1 MYPAFAAAVYLLSS
15 MFMDSVR
22 IRLIAALILGF
33 FPWKETVFR
42 IYNTS
47 YEQMRTQLLV
57 LLQVLCTGV
66 SSGYS
71 IEKSL
76 TLVRPVIE
84 HTFGRRSPLIKPLS
98 AMENKLRMHMDSER
112 VLSEFA
118 EDIRFPETIPVFHAL
133 SISGR
138 IGSSSLAILRSSCQ
152 MLSEMNAV
160 HNDIN
165 AENAGKNAEACM
177 LCIMPFAITFALN
190 NMNSNYLEE
199 AKNSG
204 AGKILMG
211 VAFVLCIIAAAL
223 LFRFMTHASK
233 APRNKIPDADLA
245 PDPSTPI
252 ADFLTRI
259 LPASFTARRHTLF
272 CELSVNP
279 RLYYEHYI
287 RKQLVT
293 ITLSGILVFFIA
305 SALDKPRILA
315 IASMVLMY
323 VLNVSEI
330 RSKVNLKHEDL
341 MRDIPLFLCLISTLL
356 EAGLQLPKA
365 IEICSKAFDERGAIS
380 YEINA
385 MRAGI
390 LSGMPASDAV
400 ESFSI
405 RTQIPEAQAALLLI
419 ARYGRLGTSEVLNLL
434 SLQASACWNLCRN
447 AARKKQER
455 ESLGMLLPMTLDFV
469 CVLIVAVTPA
479 IISMAI

>member
-1 MYPAFAAAVYLLSS
+1 

-22 IRLIAALILGF
+22 IRLIAAVILGF

-76 TLVRPVIE
+76 TMVRPVIE

-98 AMENKLRMHMDSER
+98 SMENKLRMHMDSEK
-112 VLSEFA
+112 VLGEFA

-133 SISGR
+133 AISGR

-190 NMNSNYLEE
+190 NMNSNYLME
-199 AKNSG
+199 AKNST
-204 AGKILMG
+204 AGKILMA
-211 VAFVLCIIAAAL
+211 VAFVLCIIATAL
-223 LFRFMTHASK
+223 LFRFMTHAQK
-233 APRNKIPDADLA
+233 TPQNKILDADIN
-245 PDPSTPI
+245 PDPNTPI
-252 ADFLTRI
+252 ADFLTRV

-272 CELSVNP
+272 NELSVNP
-279 RLYYEHYI
+279 RSCYERYI
-287 RKQLVT
+287 RKQLITAT
-293 ITLSGILVFFIA
+293 ICGILVFFIA
-305 SALDKPRILA
+305 GILGKPRILSLA
-315 IASMVLMY
+315 AMTVMY
-323 VLNVSEI
+323 ILNVSEI
-330 RSKVNLKHEDL
+330 RSKVNLKHEEL

-356 EAGLQLPKA
+356 EAGLQLPKS

-390 LSGMPASDAV
+390 LSGIPASEAV
-400 ESFSI
+400 ENFSI
-405 RTQIPEAQAALLLI
+405 RTQIPEAQAALLLV